1 MNNKSILIVDDE
13 QLIIETMCDDLRNE
27 GYRVDCAFDGQQGLN
42 LFTTNRHNLV
52 ITDLEM
58 RGMGGNELVQ
68 KIKDIDSQVKVIIL
82 TGYGTRESAIESLRL
97 KVDDFILK
105 PYERKDLLKKVAK
118 FLISQASNGVTLE
131 ASRALK
137 EWGLSDRE
145 VEVGK
150 LMLAGTTKEEIASML
165 FISKMTVNTHI
176 KNIYKK
182 LKVNSLSKF
191 IGKLS
196 AYQQ

>member
-1 MNNKSILIVDDE
+1 
-13 QLIIETMCDDLRNE
+13 MCDDLRNE
-27 GYRVDCAFDGQQGLN
+27 GYRVDCAFDGQGGLD
-42 LFTTNRHNLV
+42 LFQINRHNLV

-58 RGMGGNELVQ
+58 RGMGGNELAQ

-97 KVDDFILK
+97 KVDDFLLK
-105 PYERKDLLKKVAK
+105 PYDRKELLKKIAQ
-118 FLISQASNGVTLE
+118 LIVSQASSGVPQE
-131 ASRALK
+131 AGKVLK

-145 VEVGK
+145 VEVGQ
-150 LMLAGTTKEEIASML
+150 LMLVGTTKEEIASIL

-196 AYQQ
+196 AYHH